1 MSTEDRLQS
10 LYPFLHGRRQD
21 AATLK
26 AALIESV
33 RQKALEHRTA
43 LDEFFANNRE
53 AVIAAAETIAGV
65 YRAGGRMFAMGN
77 GGSSCDAAHFSVEFL
92 HPITAGR
99 VALPAIQLT
108 DDIAMK
114 SAVGNAAGSIH
125 YLHCQFLGL

>member
-26 AALIESV
+26 AALVESV

-53 AVIAAAETIAGV
+53 AVIL
-65 YRAGGRMFAMGN
+65 
-77 GGSSCDAAHFSVEFL
+77 SL
-92 HPITAGR
+92 
-99 VALPAIQLT
+99 
-108 DDIAMK
+108 
-114 SAVGNAAGSIH
+114 IH
-125 YLHCQFLGL
+125 I